1 MLRRRGPVKT
11 SNLRDGCLKTSAE
24 KPQKS
29 NASMFLIFC
38 ATLLQ
43 GADKQGGMTRAKVQD
58 RVWSRPPSLHF
69 LFKEPLRVDLPQE
82 GRVDS

>member
-1 MLRRRGPVKT
+1 MLRKQGPVKT

-58 RVWSRPPSLHF
+58 RV
-69 LFKEPLRVDLPQE
+69 
-82 GRVDS
+82 